1 MLSAI
6 RKVQRAADRGGKP
19 QDEQQMRDVWA
30 DILKAM
36 QRARNGAK
44 KGDQGTVRFFRIFFP
59 EISVTKFLCS

>member
-19 QDEQQMRDVWA
+19 QDEQQMRDVWN

-36 QRARNGAK
+36 ARARTGAK
-44 KGDQGTVRFFRIFFP
+44 NGNQGKIVLYVATN
-59 EISVTKFLCS
+59 